1 MSNQRRRAHDFTDSL
16 SSFRLT
22 ISKGEIIPRAS
33 SENRLNDM
41 RNTQGE
47 AEKYSRS
54 RNKSRD
60 SIILAGSLASQRCS
74 SLSDL
79 CNTAQESY
87 NATYDNKQPQS
98 MDTLDSTSYL
108 SIKPDLNKCINLF
121 HNEHLIK
128 EYDTLEKQLNTTL
141 PETSA
146 NINIRHLSNM
156 AEEQQSFNKRQRSVS
171 IDSLENTVL
180 LGQELT
186 RSKSYTTFDRILN
199 RDTNHNIKADQ
210 LSSKIVTSCSEN
222 VEKIIPSF
230 NALKLS
236 QSSALPRR
244 KDDSYLAE
252 DERHDSTS
260 SETSSKEELDPLEL
274 RTFLHSL
281 ADEKPLKEATVQQ
294 RLLRRLSANC
304 YDSPKGFTE
313 GLLTIIEESIIN
325 DSLQYP
331 EVSVYRFNEELRRM
345 CKFIEDETIPEWPQS
360 PGMSTSIYARR
371 KSQECKSNVSWKSL
385 FPGTPLNNNKTLC
398 STPISPR
405 RNIRSP
411 KKICRRKSKNTST
424 LLLDS
429 TNNFEHLEAYCE
441 TLYPEESRSLSGRKD
456 SQSQSSSR
464 SMEDIR
470 RAYESQMASL
480 EDSFNIQEEIRKAGT
495 CTSVNQHLNKTPKTQ
510 NLQHRLVSN
519 EKYDKTKS
527 KKDTFNQR
535 TQRSKHREIIELE
548 SSLMYEIAKERQRC
562 IDTAKIMEIN
572 ENSESVEDIHPKI
585 VISKSSPTTNDDKF
599 KKILMCVK
607 KYQDYL
613 EERRPILNLLHGAKL
628 NSPRTPRDG
637 KDIRAKKSKKMSNEN
652 LDSCSS
658 ILLGNKSLRTPKR
671 SPGKKS
677 ISPSSAKHRPT
688 KTFVSKPR
696 LFMTPGKTPVK
707 GCRPKRQYFP
717 TLLPNLNKQDE
728 STMKKIYRQME
739 NYDHVVSPVGM
750 YIKGKK
756 PYLKKNLQSKTDEE
770 VFTSERKQTQSPS
783 PRIMKFRPSPRQT
796 EKVTGTTIG
805 DEKVADNGSKNEK
818 WEIVYLNELLR

>member
-22 ISKGEIIPRAS
+22 ISKGEIMPRAS

-47 AEKYSRS
+47 YEEYSRL

-87 NATYDNKQPQS
+87 NATYDNKQPLS
-98 MDTLDSTSYL
+98 MDWDSTSYL

-141 PETSA
+141 SETTTSA
-146 NINIRHLSNM
+146 NINIRHLSKNT
-156 AEEQQSFNKRQRSVS
+156 AVEQQNFNKRRCSVS

-180 LGQELT
+180 TNQELT

-210 LSSKIVTSCSEN
+210 LSSKIVISCGEN
-222 VEKIIPSF
+222 VETIIPSF

-236 QSSALPRR
+236 KSSALPRR
-244 KDDSYLAE
+244 KYYSYLAE

-260 SETSSKEELDPLEL
+260 SETSCKEELDPSEL
-274 RTFLHSL
+274 RAFLHSL
-281 ADEKPLKEATVQQ
+281 ADEKPLKEAAVQQ

-313 GLLTIIEESIIN
+313 GLLTIIEESVIN
-325 DSLQYP
+325 DSLPYP
-331 EVSVYRFNEELRRM
+331 EVSLCRFNEELRRM

-371 KSQECKSNVSWKSL
+371 KSQESKSNISWKSL
-385 FPGTPLNNNKTLC
+385 FSGTLNNNKTPCL
-398 STPISPR
+398 TPISPR

-424 LLLDS
+424 LLHDS
-429 TNNFEHLEAYCE
+429 TNTFEHLEAYCE

-480 EDSFNIQEEIRKAGT
+480 EESFDIQEEIRKAGT
-495 CTSVNQHLNKTPKTQ
+495 CTSANQHLNKTPKTQ
-510 NLQHRLVSN
+510 NLQHRLVSS

-527 KKDTFNQR
+527 MRDTFNQR

-572 ENSESVEDIHPKI
+572 ENSELVEDTHLKI

-613 EERRPILNLLHGAKL
+613 EERRPILNLLHRTKL
-628 NSPRTPRDG
+628 NSPCTPRDG
-637 KDIRAKKSKKMSNEN
+637 KDIRTEKMSNEN
-652 LDSCSS
+652 LDSCSP
-658 ILLGNKSLRTPKR
+658 ILLGNKSLRIPKHSSR
-671 SPGKKS
+671 KKS

-728 STMKKIYRQME
+728 PTVKKIYRQME

-756 PYLKKNLQSKTDEE
+756 PYLNKNLQLKPDE
-770 VFTSERKQTQSPS
+770 VFTSEKKQTRSPS

-796 EKVTGTTIG
+796 EEATGTTIG
-805 DEKVADNGSKNEK
+805 DEKIKEAKTKNGKS
-818 WEIVYLNELLR
+818 YT

>member
-22 ISKGEIIPRAS
+22 ISKGEVMPRAS
-33 SENRLNDM
+33 SENRLNDIN
-41 RNTQGE
+41 RDKQDDK
-47 AEKYSRS
+47 KYSRS

-108 SIKPDLNKCINLF
+108 SIKFDLNKCINLF

-128 EYDTLEKQLNTTL
+128 EYDTLEKQLNTTSS
-141 PETSA
+141 ETSA
-146 NINIRHLSNM
+146 NINIRHLSHA
-156 AEEQQSFNKRQRSVS
+156 AEEQQNFNKRQRSVS
-171 IDSLENTVL
+171 IDSLENIIL
-180 LGQELT
+180 LSQELT

-210 LSSKIVTSCSEN
+210 LSSKIVTSCGET

-281 ADEKPLKEATVQQ
+281 ADEKPLKEAAVQQ

-313 GLLTIIEESIIN
+313 GLLTIIEESVIN

-360 PGMSTSIYARR
+360 PGMSTSIYARK
-371 KSQECKSNVSWKSL
+371 KSQESKSNISWKSL
-385 FPGTPLNNNKTLC
+385 FSGTPLNNNKTLC
-398 STPISPR
+398 LTPISPR

-424 LLLDS
+424 LLLDN
-429 TNNFEHLEAYCE
+429 TNTFEHLEAYCE
-441 TLYPEESRSLSGRKD
+441 TLYPEESRSLSGRKVNH

-510 NLQHRLVSN
+510 NLQHRLVSS

-562 IDTAKIMEIN
+562 IDTAKIMEMN
-572 ENSESVEDIHPKI
+572 ENSESVEDTHPKI
-585 VISKSSPTTNDDKF
+585 VISKSSPTTNDDIF

-637 KDIRAKKSKKMSNEN
+637 KDIRAKKMSNEN

-677 ISPSSAKHRPT
+677 ISPSSAKRRPT

-728 STMKKIYRQME
+728 STMKNIYRQME

-756 PYLKKNLQSKTDEE
+756 PYLKKNLQPKTDE
-770 VFTSERKQTQSPS
+770 VTSERKQTQSPS
-783 PRIMKFRPSPRQT
+783 PRIMKFRPSSKQT

-805 DEKVADNGSKNEK
+805 DEKIKEAKTKNGKS
-818 WEIVYLNELLR
+818 YT